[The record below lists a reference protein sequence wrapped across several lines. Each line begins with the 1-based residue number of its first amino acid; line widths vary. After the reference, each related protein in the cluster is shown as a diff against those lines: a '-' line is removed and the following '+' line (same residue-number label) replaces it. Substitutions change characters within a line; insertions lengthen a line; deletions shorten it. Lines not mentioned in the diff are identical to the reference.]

1 MLECKIAQDLPLHSI
16 LVKSIR
22 CNMTTERLSELPLH
36 SILVKSIPEPIVVDI
51 GWDRPLHSILV
62 KSIRAPRV
70 AEEVCLPPLHSILV
84 KSIRLIISCV
94 CPDKYLYIPF
104 WLNLYADK
112 LELDKVYDFFTFHSG

>member
-1 MLECKIAQDLPLHSI
+1 MAFRNLYIPFWLNLYSMLECKIAQDLPLHSI

-62 KSIRAPRV
+62 KSIL
-70 AEEVCLPPLHSILV
+70 CLL
-84 KSIRLIISCV
+84 
-94 CPDKYLYIPF
+94 LY
-104 WLNLYADK
+104 
-112 LELDKVYDFFTFHSG
+112 S